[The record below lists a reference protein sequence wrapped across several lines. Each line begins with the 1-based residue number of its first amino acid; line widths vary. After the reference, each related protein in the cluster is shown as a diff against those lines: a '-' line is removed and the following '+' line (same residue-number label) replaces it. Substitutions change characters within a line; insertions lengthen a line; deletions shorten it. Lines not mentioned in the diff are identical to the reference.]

1 MDTIYLGFLSGYS
14 PSWAGELVRRVGTV
28 IPYPVQRLDLGID
41 LDPYFAPDRKQYQAT
56 LILARLLRH
65 LPDDRSKIVGITA
78 VDLFIPVLTFVF
90 GQSQLDGRGAVVST
104 FRLHN
109 EYYGLPADEDLLLD
123 RAVKEVVHELGHA
136 FGLVHCP
143 DYSCV
148 MTASTYVEEVDLK
161 GAQFCSDCQALL
173 DDRDGR

>member
-1 MDTIYLGFLSGYS
+1 VRAVFPNPLKRIDLS
-14 PSWAGELVRRVGTV
+14 
-28 IPYPVQRLDLGID
+28 ID
-41 LDPYFAPDRKQYQAT
+41 LDPYFAPDRQQYQAT
-56 LILARLLRH
+56 LILARLLRQ
-65 LPDDRSKIVGITA
+65 LPDEQSKIVGITC
-78 VDLFIPVLTFVF
+78 VDLYIPVLTFVF
-90 GQSQLDGRGAVVST
+90 GQSQLDGSGAVVST

-109 EYYGLPADEDLLLD
+109 EYYGLPADEELLFE

-161 GAQFCSDCQALL
+161 RARFCSDCQALL
-173 DDRDGR
+173 DDRDGV